1 MRYGALVFTAVV
13 AVAVVAGSVMSSG
26 IKSPLVCF
34 GDSITH
40 GAKVNGHSWVY
51 LLSKE
56 HKDVAFINEGRNG
69 RRTSDR
75 EEILPVLKKYNQ
87 AGTFLIFLGVNDL
100 KNGNDSM
107 VDDCVTDMKW
117 MIKKVRQY
125 DRAAEIVIL
134 APCRI
139 DLKEMSPLNVRK
151 KYNENTERSL
161 VILEK
166 QYGRLAQEESVG
178 FISLLNA
185 VTPGNYV
192 DGLHPNL
199 AGQQEIAD
207 AVWRGLERLSGQ
219 KARRLGEAVGE

>member
-1 MRYGALVFTAVV
+1 MRNTIFALVATSAAAIFAGMAV
-13 AVAVVAGSVMSSG
+13 SPG
-26 IKSPLVCF
+26 IKSPVVCF

-51 LLSKE
+51 FLSRE
-56 HKDVAFINEGRNG
+56 HKDIVFVNEGRNG

-75 EEILPVLKKYNQ
+75 EELLPVLKKYKR
-87 AGTFLIFLGVNDL
+87 AGTYLIFLGVNDL

-107 VDDCVTDMKW
+107 VNDCANNMKW
-117 MIKKVRQY
+117 MIKKIRRN
-125 DRAAEIVIL
+125 DRAARIVIL

-139 DLKEMSPLNVRK
+139 DLKDMSPLNVKK

-161 VILEK
+161 I
-166 QYGRLAQEESVG
+166 RLGQRYRKLTQEDSVG

-192 DGLHPNL
+192 DGLHPNE
-199 AGQQEIAD
+199 AGQRELAD
-207 AVWRGLERLSGQ
+207 AVWKGLLRLS
-219 KARRLGEAVGE
+219 RR

>member
-1 MRYGALVFTAVV
+1 MRNAALVFTATL
-13 AVAVVAGSVMSSG
+13 AVAVFAGMVVSHG
-26 IKSPLVCF
+26 IKSPVVCF

-40 GAKVNGHSWVY
+40 GAKVNRHSWVY
-51 LLSKE
+51 LLSRE
-56 HKDVAFINEGRNG
+56 HEGVVFVNEGRNG
-69 RRTSDR
+69 RKTSDR
-75 EEILPVLKKYNQ
+75 EEILPVLKKYKR

-107 VDDCVTDMKW
+107 VDDCVANMKW
-117 MIKKVRQY
+117 MIGKVRQNY
-125 DRAAEIVIL
+125 VSTKIVIL

-161 VILEK
+161 VGLE
-166 QYGRLAQEESVG
+166 RLYRKLARKEGVG

-192 DGLHPNL
+192 DGLHPNG

-207 AVWRGLERLSGQ
+207 AVWRGLVRLSG
-219 KARRLGEAVGE
+219 R